1 MSNISMSDA
10 ELLKFAIENGMLDT
24 ALVQERIEMHKRE
37 EMLAKHPYEIYQGK
51 DGKWYTYLPD
61 DKKGRVKIKRNEKY
75 QVQDKVYEYW
85 KSLEE
90 RVTVEDIFQEW
101 STDKLSREE
110 ISKSTYDRYIQDFSK
125 YFAKIRNIE
134 VKYITEDFLEDF
146 VKNMIHEFSMSV
158 KCYSNCR
165 TLIYGIFKRAKK
177 KKLISFSVTE
187 SIKDMEISKKSFK
200 KTIVRADEQVFLC
213 GEKETVEKYLEENP
227 DITNLGI
234 LLMFKTGVRIG
245 ELATFKIS
253 DVDNYTLFINR
264 TETRYK
270 DENGKD
276 CFGVKDFPKSEA
288 GVRYAIIPEKY
299 KWILDDILRINPNG
313 DFLFEKENGNRIRT
327 YEFRRRLY
335 NVCDKCKME
344 KRKSPHKIRKTYG
357 TILLDGHV
365 RESTILE
372 TMGHTDISMTKGH
385 YYFDRTNIEEKR
397 AELGSVEGL

>member
-1 MSNISMSDA
+1 MSDA
-10 ELLKFAIENGMLDT
+10 ELLKFAIENGMIDT
-24 ALVQERIEMHKRE
+24 ALVQEKIEMHKRE

-75 QVQDKVYEYW
+75 QVQDKVIEYW

-90 RVTVEDIFQEW
+90 RITVEDIFNEW

-146 VKNMIHEFSMSV
+146 VKNIIHEFSMSV

-213 GEKETVEKYLEENP
+213 GEKEAVERYLEKNP
-227 DITNLGI
+227 DIINLGI

-245 ELATFKIS
+245 ELATFKRS

-276 CFGVKDFPKSEA
+276 CFEVKDFPKSEA

-299 KWILDDILRINPNG
+299 KWILNDILRINPNG
-313 DFLFEKENGNRIRT
+313 EFLFEKGNGNRIRT

-357 TILLDGHV
+357 TILLDGNV

-397 AELGSVEGL
+397 AELGSVADL

>member
-10 ELLKFAIENGMLDT
+10 ELLKFAIENGMIDT
-24 ALVQERIEMHKRE
+24 ALVRERIEMQKRE

-61 DKKGRVKIKRNEKY
+61 DKKGRIKIKRNEKY
-75 QVQDKVYEYW
+75 QVQDRVYEYW

-90 RVTVEDIFQEW
+90 RITVEDIFLEW
-101 STDKLSREE
+101 SYDKLSREE
-110 ISKSTYDRYIQDFSK
+110 ISKSTYDRYIQDFNK
-125 YFAKIRNIE
+125 YFAKIRDTE

-245 ELATFKIS
+245 ELATFKRS

-276 CFGVKDFPKSEA
+276 KVNMLEINTTPGMTVTSFIPQQVRAAGLDIKDVLS
-288 GVRYAIIPEKY
+288 
-299 KWILDDILRINPNG
+299 DIV
-313 DFLFEKENGNRIRT
+313 ENQ
-327 YEFRRRLY
+327 F
-335 NVCDKCKME
+335 
-344 KRKSPHKIRKTYG
+344 
-357 TILLDGHV
+357 
-365 RESTILE
+365 
-372 TMGHTDISMTKGH
+372 
-385 YYFDRTNIEEKR
+385 
-397 AELGSVEGL
+397 